1 MDATILDEVAWKID
15 LPQLKEQLGIKEGDS
30 YAAKAESMA
39 ARAEAIGRPKGMYK
53 AGLIESRGED
63 HVIIEGQTFKSRV
76 LAVNLEK
83 VHRVFPFVATC
94 GVELEEWSRTF
105 TSVLEKFWADA
116 IKGMALGA
124 SFLALLDHIK
134 DQHRPGDVSM
144 MSPGSIESWSLSEQR
159 ALFSI
164 LGAPEDSIGVELME
178 SCFMKPSMS
187 ASGMWFPTEH
197 HFENCMLC
205 PMVNCPGRRAP
216 YDKELYDRRYKKDSC
231 C

>member
-1 MDATILDEVAWKID
+1 MDATILDEVAWRMD
-15 LPQLKEQLGIKEGDS
+15 LPKLKQQLGIKEGSS
-30 YAAKAESMA
+30 YAAEAEGMA
-39 ARAEAIGRPKGMYK
+39 ARAEAIGSPKAMYK
-53 AGLIESRGED
+53 ASLIESRGED
-63 HVIIEGQTFKSRV
+63 HVVIEGQTFQSRV
-76 LAVNLEK
+76 MAVNLEK

-94 GVELEEWSRTF
+94 GVELEEWSSAF

-124 SFLALLDHIK
+124 SILALLEHIK
-134 DQHRPGDVSM
+134 EQHRPGDVSM

-159 ALFSI
+159 PLFSI
-164 LGAPEDSIGVELME
+164 LGAPEDSIGVELMA

-205 PMVNCPGRRAP
+205 PMENCPGRRAP
-216 YDKELYDRRYKKDSC
+216 HDKELYERKYKKDSMG
-231 C
+231 